1 MDALPENDCRY
12 AVYDFEYTNA
22 DGCLFKKIIFVMWS
36 PDNAATKSKMMYASS
51 KDFLKNLLPGIAV
64 EQQATEKGEVDEEDM
79 RLRIQATITRKVS
92 LPCPVRC
99 PTDHSRVCPSRSEEK
114 RSVRL
119 AACSAR
125 RRLRAWRQTAIEGGS
140 SFVLIDL

>member
-1 MDALPENDCRY
+1 MRPGEQIIPDQCAAVGTTFQDFVDALPENDCRY

-22 DGCLFKKIIFVMWS
+22 DGCIFKKIIFVMWS

-79 RLRIQATITRKVS
+79 RLRIQATITRK
-92 LPCPVRC
+92 
-99 PTDHSRVCPSRSEEK
+99 
-114 RSVRL
+114 
-119 AACSAR
+119 
-125 RRLRAWRQTAIEGGS
+125 
-140 SFVLIDL
+140 